1 MFRSSV
7 ARSSPAPV
15 EGAKRAVAITFA
27 ANGMVFGSWASRTPA
42 VKSALHLDAT
52 GLGLLLVCVSIGS
65 LTALP
70 LSGAVVQRV
79 GPGRAVLS
87 SAVAE
92 LTGLLSAA
100 VGLWI
105 GEILLTGGGL
115 VVTGLGIGTWDVAMN
130 VEGADVER
138 RLGRSVMSRFHAA
151 WSLGSVGGAAVGAE
165 CAAVGISV
173 SAQLLVTAV
182 AMVVGAVVGVSRYLD
197 FQPQPGTPGHSG
209 PGVQLR
215 NGWRDHR
222 TLLIGLL
229 VLAFA
234 FTEGVANDWLALAVV
249 DGLGGSQAMG
259 AVGLGSFVTAMTVAR
274 LFGGAALDRWGR
286 VAVLRSSVV
295 LGGTGLLLVVNG
307 PTMPSVLAGGLMW
320 GAGTALGFPTGI
332 SAAADDV
339 PAAAVNVS
347 VVTSIGYTA
356 FLAGPPLVGFLG
368 DMFGIRHA
376 LYVVLVALALALATS
391 GMARPVPVGR
401 T

>member
-1 MFRSSV
+1 
-7 ARSSPAPV
+7 
-15 EGAKRAVAITFA
+15 
-27 ANGMVFGSWASRTPA
+27 MVFGSWASRTPA
-42 VKSALHLDAT
+42 VKAGLHLDAT
-52 GLGLLLVCVSIGS
+52 GLGLLLVCISIGS

-70 LSGAVVQRV
+70 LSGAVVQRI

-87 SAVAE
+87 SAVVE
-92 LTGLLSAA
+92 LIGMVCAA
-100 VGLWI
+100 VGLWT
-105 GEILLTGGGL
+105 GEILLTGAGL

-165 CAAVGISV
+165 CAVVGISV
-173 SAQLLVTAV
+173 SAQLLVTAAVMLV
-182 AMVVGAVVGVSRYLD
+182 AAVVGVSRYLVFEAHPD
-197 FQPQPGTPGHSG
+197 TPGRGGSG
-209 PGVQLR
+209 VRLR
-215 NGWRDHR
+215 DGWRDRR

-249 DGLGGSQAMG
+249 DGLGGSQATG
-259 AVGLGSFVTAMTVAR
+259 AVGLGSFVTAMTLAR

-286 VAVLRSSVV
+286 VVVLRSSVV
-295 LGGTGLLLVVNG
+295 LAGCGLVLVVTG
-307 PTMPSVLAGGLMW
+307 PTIPWALLGGLMW

-339 PAAAVNVS
+339 PRAAVNVS

-368 DMFGIRHA
+368 DMVGIRHA

-391 GMARPVPVGR
+391 GTARPLSRNAARARGD
-401 T
+401 